1 MKYFNKIILC
11 VIVFAS
17 FFSLGQKQYKNSPK
31 PNIIYILADDMGYG
45 DVGCYGQK
53 DIRTPYLDQMAKEGI
68 LFTQHYAGSSVC
80 APSRASLITGKHTGT
95 SRVRGNYEDGKYG
108 FGAGLELEDT
118 DVTLAEMLKANGY
131 TTSLIGK
138 WGLGVAG
145 TTGEPIKQGFD
156 YSYGFLNQGH
166 AHYQFPDYLFKN
178 GVRVEIPE
186 NKNGAHKSFTNDIFT
201 KEALKN
207 INKNAKKPF
216 FMYLAM
222 TTPHAEML
230 VPEGDIFKSYLGKF
244 IEKPYTQ
251 SKQGSKGEDFFG
263 AYGTQ
268 LHPATAYAAQITLL
282 DSCVGVLMA
291 ELKRLK
297 IDKNTIIMFSSD
309 NGPHYEGGAD
319 PNYFKS
325 SGPLKGRKRDLY
337 EGGIRVPFIVK
348 WPSKIKP
355 NSKSDHISAFWDLMP
370 TLADIVKN
378 DKIKFKTDGI
388 SFLPT
393 LTNNLAKQVQHTS
406 LYWEFHESKYT
417 DQAVRMGDWKAVRH
431 NPDGELELYNL
442 KVDIAEIS
450 NVALLYPDI
459 VAKMKL
465 ILNTT
470 RTPHDIWKITGSNNY
485 INMFKK

>member
-1 MKYFNKIILC
+1 MCAFSSSLVGQSVKKS
-11 VIVFAS
+11 AS
-17 FFSLGQKQYKNSPK
+17 GSK
-31 PNIIYILADDMGYG
+31 PNVIYILADDMGYG
-45 DVGCYGQK
+45 DLGCYGQQ
-53 DIRTPYLDQMAKEGI
+53 DIRTPYLDQMAKDGM

-80 APSRASLITGKHTGT
+80 APSRASLMTGKHTGT
-95 SRVRGNYEDGKYG
+95 SRVRGNYEDGKFG
-108 FGAGLELEDT
+108 FGSGLELEDKDIT
-118 DVTLAEMLKANGY
+118 IAELLKANGY
-131 TTSLIGK
+131 ATSLIGK

-156 YSYGFLNQGH
+156 YSFGFLNQGH
-166 AHYQFPDYLFKN
+166 AHYQFPDYLFRN

-186 NKNGAHKSFTNDIFT
+186 NKNGATNYFSNDIFT
-201 KEALKN
+201 TEAIKN

-216 FMYLAM
+216 FMYLAL

-244 IEKPYTQ
+244 QETPFMKG
-251 SKQGSKGEDFFG
+251 KQGSKGEDSFG

-268 LHPATAYAAQITLL
+268 LYPATAYAAQITLL

-297 IDKNTIIMFSSD
+297 IDQNTIVMFSSD

-325 SGPLKGRKRDLY
+325 SGPFKGRKRDLY
-337 EGGIRVPFIVK
+337 EGGVRVPFIVK
-348 WPSKIKP
+348 WPSVIKP
-355 NSKSDHISAFWDLMP
+355 NSKSEHISAFWDLMP

-378 DKIKFKTDGI
+378 KKIKLKTDGI

-393 LTNNLAKQVQHTS
+393 LQGGKSKQVQHKS

-431 NPDGELELYNL
+431 NPDGEMELYNL
-442 KVDIAEIS
+442 KTDIAENN
-450 NVALLYPDI
+450 NVAATNPGI
-459 VAKMKL
+459 VAQMKL
-465 ILNTT
+465 IFNNT
-470 RTPHDIWKITGSNNY
+470 RTPHDIWKITGSSNY
-485 INMFKK
+485 VKKSKK